1 MTNQSQSQH
10 PSSWVLILVALIGAT
25 GVVLAA
31 VLQPHPSD
39 PAPTPTPTA
48 TSALL
53 TATPTNTPAPS
64 ITDTPLPV
72 ATNTLLP
79 TSTDT
84 PKLPTPAPT
93 NTNVLVLSTPAD
105 DCEQRKEV
113 REVADSN
120 ETRIYI
126 RCPVGE
132 IQYSLQTD
140 DFLESVVLQ
149 CPGKDDQIIEFKLN
163 KERSEDQ
170 LLPTYD
176 TAKFSSYPN
185 CRVSITINNASGLIG
200 YTIWREIVGSLP

>member
-31 VLQPHPSD
+31 VLQPRPSD
-39 PAPTPTPTA
+39 PVPTPIPIA
-48 TSALL
+48 TSVLL
-53 TATPTNTPAPS
+53 TAPPTNTPSPA
-64 ITDTPLPV
+64 ITDTLLPVVTNTPLPI
-72 ATNTLLP
+72 P
-79 TSTDT
+79 TDT
-84 PKLPTPAPT
+84 HELPTPALT
-93 NTNVLVLSTPAD
+93 NTNALVLSTPAN
-105 DCEQRKEV
+105 DCDQRKEV

-120 ETRIYI
+120 ETRIYT

-149 CPGKDDQIIEFKLN
+149 CPRKDDQIIEFKLN
-163 KERSEDQ
+163 EERSKDQ

-185 CRVSITINNASGLIG
+185 CRVSITINNAGGLIG